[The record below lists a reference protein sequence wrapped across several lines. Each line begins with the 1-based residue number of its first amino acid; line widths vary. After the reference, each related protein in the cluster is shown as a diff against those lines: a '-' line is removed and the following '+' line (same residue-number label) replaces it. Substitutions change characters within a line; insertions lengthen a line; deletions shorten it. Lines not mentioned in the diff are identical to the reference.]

1 MNANKNKQ
9 TLKLT
14 RLYGQVTMILSKKE
28 QVVILLKVTK
38 IKLKT
43 RIKEKIRSVSMMQ
56 RGKVKIFT
64 VLFAHEATNIHL
76 GQSILKSASRKK
88 ITYYIKLPRR

>member
-14 RLYGQVTMILSKKE
+14 RLYGQVTMILNKKE
-28 QVVILLKVTK
+28 KVVILLKVTK
-38 IKLKT
+38 IELTT
-43 RIKEKIRSVSMMQ
+43 RMTEKRRSVSMMQ

-64 VLFAHEATNIHL
+64 VRFCA
-76 GQSILKSASRKK
+76 
-88 ITYYIKLPRR
+88 